1 MSVEVWDWELYTI
14 KGKRKKVDKTNHA
27 LRKREQAQADVE
39 NIEDK
44 SKCVFLRGSVKSKTG
59 VVVVRSAPL
68 QHWSIQR
75 VNSEYRVWVQGATR
89 DGLDLWYLLGA
100 KCAKDYEKSWEPWRK
115 ILQSFKAK
123 PRVHCF
129 ADSV

>member
-89 DGLDLWYLLGA
+89 NDLDLWYLLGA
-100 KCAKDYEKSWEPWRK
+100 KCAKDYEKCWEPWRK
-115 ILQSFKAK
+115 ILQSFKARPIVK
-123 PRVHCF
+123 CF
-129 ADSV
+129 ANCV